1 MTNLLSVLPDFDI
14 QPYAHILPS
23 LEKALISTAD
33 LLTLDALD
41 VAKRAQ
47 VPPGDVRRLAL
58 AVVEG
63 IHGPKSLVN
72 GEGGHSG
79 GSGESVGSNGE
90 SVGSNGESVEKSG
103 DGTTLSRH
111 EAISTLDDA
120 FDAALCGGIAVGKL
134 TELVG
139 ESAAGKTQFLLTLLL
154 SVQLSSAHGTAKSAL
169 YISTEAPLP
178 TLRLAQILEEHP
190 KLSALPSDER
200 PTMARV
206 QSAHIHDLEAQDHI
220 LRYQVPIV
228 IKRHNVGLLVIDSI
242 AANYRPEFDRGKAKG
257 SAAESFVKRSNQ
269 VTELGALLRHI
280 AEKYKIAVVTANQVA
295 DRFATVVEP
304 ASQVPPS
311 QQSTQKLQP
320 TSPPYSTTHPAR
332 TAHGAGT
339 ERATTPPPTLSTDD
353 PLSLDHQQR
362 FFTGWGDEPSIT
374 NLKTPSLGLAWTNQ
388 LGARIALLKSPVYA
402 VRPYAPPG
410 EEPEIEGWERRFRV
424 VFGGWCGES
433 STGFEIWRG
442 GVRAVGGE
450 GEEDGGS

>member
-14 QPYAHILPS
+14 QPFAHILPS
-23 LEKALISTAD
+23 LERALISTAD

-47 VPPGDVRRLAL
+47 VPPGEVRRLAV
-58 AVVEG
+58 AVVDG
-63 IHGPKSLVN
+63 VHGSTSLST
-72 GEGGHSG
+72 GEGVEG
-79 GSGESVGSNGE
+79 GG
-90 SVGSNGESVEKSG
+90 NGESVEQGG
-103 DGTTLSRH
+103 DGSVSNRI

-154 SVQLSSAHGTAKSAL
+154 SVQLSSTSGTPKSAL
-169 YISTEAPLP
+169 YISTEAPLS
-178 TLRLAQILEEHP
+178 TLRLVQILEEHP
-190 KLSALPSDER
+190 KLSALPFDER

-220 LRYQVPIV
+220 LRYQVPVV
-228 IKRHNVGLLVIDSI
+228 IKRHNVGLLVVDSI

-269 VTELGALLRHI
+269 VTELGALLRQI
-280 AEKYKIAVVTANQVA
+280 AEKHDIAVVVANQVA

-304 ASQVPPS
+304 ASQIPLS
-311 QQSTQKLQP
+311 QQHTPKSQP
-320 TSPPYSTTHPAR
+320 TSPPYPTTTLPAT
-332 TAHGAGT
+332 TAHAPKPDS
-339 ERATTPPPTLSTDD
+339 TPIPTLTVSTDD

-402 VRPYAPPG
+402 VRPYAPG
-410 EEPEIEGWERRFRV
+410 EEPEIEGWERTCRV
-424 VFGGWCGES
+424 VFGEWCGEGRV
-433 STGFEIWRG
+433 GFEIWKG
-442 GVRAVGGE
+442 GVRAIA
-450 GEEDGGS
+450 GEEPEVKGV

>member
-14 QPYAHILPS
+14 QPFAHILPS
-23 LEKALISTAD
+23 LERALISTAD

-47 VPPGDVRRLAL
+47 VPPGEVRRLAV
-58 AVVEG
+58 AVVDG
-63 IHGPKSLVN
+63 VHGSTSLST
-72 GEGGHSG
+72 GEGVEG
-79 GSGESVGSNGE
+79 GG
-90 SVGSNGESVEKSG
+90 NGESVEQGG
-103 DGTTLSRH
+103 DGSVSNRI

-154 SVQLSSAHGTAKSAL
+154 SVQLSSTSGTPKSAL
-169 YISTEAPLP
+169 YISTEAPLS
-178 TLRLAQILEEHP
+178 TLRLVQILEEHP
-190 KLSALPSDER
+190 KLSALPFDER

-220 LRYQVPIV
+220 LRYQVPVV
-228 IKRHNVGLLVIDSI
+228 IKRHNVGLLVVDSI

-269 VTELGALLRHI
+269 VTELGALLRQI
-280 AEKYKIAVVTANQVA
+280 AEKHDIAVVVANQVA

-304 ASQVPPS
+304 ASQIPLS
-311 QQSTQKLQP
+311 QQHTPKSQP
-320 TSPPYSTTHPAR
+320 TSPPYPTTTLPAT
-332 TAHGAGT
+332 TAHAPKPDS
-339 ERATTPPPTLSTDD
+339 TPIPTLTVSTDD

-402 VRPYAPPG
+402 VRPYASG
-410 EEPEIEGWERRFRV
+410 EEPEIEGWERTCRV
-424 VFGGWCGES
+424 VFGEWCGEGRV
-433 STGFEIWRG
+433 GFEIWKG
-442 GVRAVGGE
+442 GVRAIV
-450 GEEDGGS
+450 GEEPEVKGV

>member
-1 MTNLLSVLPDFDI
+1 MTNLLSVLPDFDT

-47 VPPGDVRRLAL
+47 VPPGEVRRLAL

-63 IHGPKSLVN
+63 FHGSESLVN
-72 GEGGHSG
+72 GEGGDSG
-79 GSGESVGSNGE
+79 GNGE
-90 SVGSNGESVEKSG
+90 SVESNGESVERPG
-103 DGTTLSRH
+103 NETALSRH
-111 EAISTLDDA
+111 KAISTLDDA

-154 SVQLSSAHGTAKSAL
+154 SVQLSLAHGTAKSAL

-190 KLSALPSDER
+190 KLSALPSDVR

-220 LRYQVPIV
+220 LRYQVPVV

-280 AEKYKIAVVTANQVA
+280 AEKYNIAVVTANQVA

-311 QQSTQKLQP
+311 QQHTQKSQP
-320 TSPPYSTTHPAR
+320 TSPPYSTTHPAT

-362 FFTGWGDEPSIT
+362 FFTGWGDDPHIT

-402 VRPYAPPG
+402 VMPYAPPS

-424 VFGGWCGES
+424 VFGGWCGEGS
-433 STGFEIWRG
+433 LGFEIWRG
-442 GVRAVGGE
+442 GVRSVGGE
-450 GEEDGGS
+450 GEEGGS

>member
-41 VAKRAQ
+41 VAKRAH
-47 VPPGDVRRLAL
+47 VPPGDVRRLAA
-58 AVVEG
+58 AVLDGV
-63 IHGPKSLVN
+63 HGSTLSVN
-72 GEGGHSG
+72 GGGGEGEPGEQRG
-79 GSGESVGSNGE
+79 NDGSV
-90 SVGSNGESVEKSG
+90 
-103 DGTTLSRH
+103 LSQSK
-111 EAISTLDDA
+111 AISTLDDA

-169 YISTEAPLP
+169 YVSTEAPLP
-178 TLRLAQILEEHP
+178 TLRLVQILEEHP

-220 LRYQVPIV
+220 LRYQVPVV

-280 AEKYKIAVVTANQVA
+280 AEKYNIAVVTANQVA

-311 QQSTQKLQP
+311 QQHTQKSQP
-320 TSPPYSTTHPAR
+320 TSPPYSTTHPAT

-339 ERATTPPPTLSTDD
+339 ERATTSPPTLSTDD

-362 FFTGWGDEPSIT
+362 FFTGWGDDPHIT

-402 VRPYAPPG
+402 VKPYGPG
-410 EEPEIEGWERRFRV
+410 EEPEIEGWERRLRV
-424 VFGGWCGES
+424 VFGEWCGEGRV
-433 STGFEIWRG
+433 GFEIWRG
-442 GVRAVGGE
+442 GVRGIREGGE
-450 GEEDGGS
+450 EARGS

>member
-1 MTNLLSVLPDFDI
+1 MTNLLSVLPDFDT

-41 VAKRAQ
+41 VARRAQ
-47 VPPGDVRRLAL
+47 VPPGEVRRLAL

-63 IHGPKSLVN
+63 IHGSKSLVSE
-72 GEGGHSG
+72 EGGDRG
-79 GSGESVGSNGE
+79 GNSESVE
-90 SVGSNGESVEKSG
+90 SNGESVERPG
-103 DGTTLSRH
+103 NGTTLSRH
-111 EAISTLDDA
+111 KAISTLDDA

-220 LRYQVPIV
+220 LRYQVPVV

-242 AANYRPEFDRGKAKG
+242 AANYRPEFDRGKANG

-304 ASQVPPS
+304 ASQVPTS
-311 QQSTQKLQP
+311 QQQHTQRSQP
-320 TSPPYSTTHPAR
+320 TSPPYSTTTHPAP

-362 FFTGWGDEPSIT
+362 FFTGWGDDPHIT

-388 LGARIALLKSPVYA
+388 LSARIALLKSPVYA
-402 VRPYAPPG
+402 VRPYAPG
-410 EEPEIEGWERRFRV
+410 EEPEIEEWERRFRV
-424 VFGGWCGES
+424 VFGGWCGEGRV
-433 STGFEIWRG
+433 GFEIWRG
-442 GVRAVGGE
+442 GVRAVEEE
-450 GEEDGGS
+450 GEEEGS

>member
-1 MTNLLSVLPDFDI
+1 MTNLLSVLPDFDT

-47 VPPGDVRRLAL
+47 VPPGEVRRLAL

-63 IHGPKSLVN
+63 IHGSESLVN
-72 GEGGHSG
+72 GEGGDG
-79 GSGESVGSNGE
+79 GGNGE
-90 SVGSNGESVEKSG
+90 SVESNGESVERPVN
-103 DGTTLSRH
+103 GTTLGPH
-111 EAISTLDDA
+111 KAISTLDDA
-120 FDAALCGGIAVGKL
+120 FDAALCGGIPVGKL

-190 KLSALPSDER
+190 ELSALPSDER

-220 LRYQVPIV
+220 LRYQVPVV

-280 AEKYKIAVVTANQVA
+280 AEEYKIAVVTANQVA

-311 QQSTQKLQP
+311 QQYTQKSQP
-320 TSPPYSTTHPAR
+320 TSPPYSTTHPAA

-362 FFTGWGDEPSIT
+362 FFTGWGDEASIT

-388 LGARIALLKSPVYA
+388 LAARIALLKAPVYA
-402 VRPYAPPG
+402 VRPYAPG
-410 EEPEIEGWERRFRV
+410 EEPEVEGQERRFRV
-424 VFGGWCGES
+424 VFGGWCGEGRV
-433 STGFEIWRG
+433 GFEIWRG
-442 GVRAVGGE
+442 GVRAVG
-450 GEEDGGS
+450 EEPEVKGGS

>member
-90 SVGSNGESVEKSG
+90 SVERPVN
-103 DGTTLSRH
+103 GTTLGPH
-111 EAISTLDDA
+111 KAISTLDDA

-220 LRYQVPIV
+220 LRYQVPVV

-269 VTELGALLRHI
+269 VTGLGALLRHI
-280 AEKYKIAVVTANQVA
+280 AEKYNIAVVTANQVA
-295 DRFATVVEP
+295 DRFATVIEP
-304 ASQVPPS
+304 ASQIPPS
-311 QQSTQKLQP
+311 QQQPTQKSQP
-320 TSPPYSTTHPAR
+320 TSTPYTTTTTNTHPA
-332 TAHGAGT
+332 
-339 ERATTPPPTLSTDD
+339 ATTAYAPKPDSTPNPTLSTDD

-388 LGARIALLKSPVYA
+388 LAARIALLKSPVYA
-402 VRPYAPPG
+402 ARPYAPG

-424 VFGGWCGES
+424 VFGGCLG
-433 STGFEIWRG
+433 GGVGRG
-442 GVRAVGGE
+442 GWGLRFGG
-450 GEEDGGS
+450 GV